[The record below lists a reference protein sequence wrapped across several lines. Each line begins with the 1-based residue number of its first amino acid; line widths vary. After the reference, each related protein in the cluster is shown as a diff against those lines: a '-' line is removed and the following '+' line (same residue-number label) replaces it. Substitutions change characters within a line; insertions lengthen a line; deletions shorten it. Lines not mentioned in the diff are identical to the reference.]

1 MGSSSSKD
9 MSSYIQDTIGSNK
22 VVVFSKT
29 YCPFCTKA
37 KRSLANVGCTNF
49 KSVELDQMAD
59 GSSIQSGLLSLTGQ
73 RTVPN
78 VFIGGKSIGGGDDT
92 AALEQSGKLKTMLQA
107 AGAL

>member
-1 MGSSSSKD
+1 
-9 MSSYIQDTIGSNK
+9 MSSYIQDTISSNP

-37 KRSLANVGCTNF
+37 KRSLSNVGCTNY
-49 KSVELDQMAD
+49 KLVELDQMD
-59 GSSIQSGLLSLTGQ
+59 NGPTIQSGLASLTGQ

-92 AALEQSGKLKTMLQA
+92 AALERSGELKTMLQA